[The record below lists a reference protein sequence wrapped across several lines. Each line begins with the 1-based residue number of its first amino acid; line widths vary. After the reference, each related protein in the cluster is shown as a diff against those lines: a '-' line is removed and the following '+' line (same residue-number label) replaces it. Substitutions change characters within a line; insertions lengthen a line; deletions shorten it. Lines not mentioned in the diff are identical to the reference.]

1 MLRLRIARSI
11 EEGRRLLLSH
21 RELDQLAIPAAVA
34 ERIEDT
40 FGEKLTPQEV
50 VERIV
55 SAVRAEG
62 DAALERYCRLID
74 GAFHEPL
81 RVGPEEMAAAR
92 AEVPAALLSAL
103 ELVADRIMEFHRKSV
118 RQSWMET
125 TPQGVF
131 GQLLRPLE
139 RVGLYVPG
147 GTAAYPSSL
156 LMSALPARAA
166 GVSEVVVCTPPLK
179 DGSVSPMVLA
189 AASLAGVTALYRLGG
204 AQAIAAM
211 AYGTPSVPRVDKI
224 LGPGNLFVALAKR
237 MVSGVVG
244 IDSIAGPTETLVVAD
259 GSAEVEYVAAD
270 LLAQAEHDPLAQPVL
285 ITTSERLLDQLPEE
299 IEIQLATL
307 NRSATARESLE
318 HRGAV
323 VLVRDLAEAMLLANE
338 YAPEHLCLEVSNPWS
353 LLDSVRAAGGVFVG
367 SASVEALGDYVAGP
381 SHVMPTGGSARFSSP
396 LTVEDFMKIS
406 SLFAVSPIGLRDLGP
421 IAARIAK
428 AEGLDAHAASVMR
441 RLDRLGGVG

>member
-1 MLRLRIARSI
+1 MLSQ
-11 EEGRRLLLSH
+11 
-21 RELDQLAIPAAVA
+21 RELDQLAIPTAVA
-34 ERIEDT
+34 KRIEDT
-40 FGEKLTPQEV
+40 FGEKLTPREV

-74 GAFHEPL
+74 GVFHEPL
-81 RVGPEEMAAAR
+81 RVGPEEMAAALSQ
-92 AEVPAALLSAL
+92 VPAELLSAL
-103 ELVADRIMEFHRKSV
+103 EVAADRILEFHRKSV

-131 GQLLRPLE
+131 GQLLRPLA

-147 GTAAYPSSL
+147 GTAVYPSSL
-156 LMSALPARAA
+156 LMSALPAKAA
-166 GVSEVVVCTPPLK
+166 GVPEVVVCTPPLR

-211 AYGTPSVPRVDKI
+211 AYGTSSVPRVDKI

-237 MVSGVVG
+237 AVSGVVG
-244 IDSIAGPTETLVVAD
+244 LDSIAGPTETLVVAD
-259 GSAEVEYVAAD
+259 DSAEIEYVAAD

-285 ITTSERLLDQLPEE
+285 ITTSEGLLDRLPEE
-299 IEIQLATL
+299 MEMQLATL
-307 NRSATARESLE
+307 NRAATARESLE

-338 YAPEHLCLEVSNPWS
+338 YAPEHLCLEVSDPWS

-396 LTVEDFMKIS
+396 LTVEDFMKTS
-406 SLFAVSPIGLRDLGP
+406 SLFAVSPSGLRDLGP
-421 IAARIAK
+421 AAAIIAE
-428 AEGLDAHAASVMR
+428 AEGLDAHAASVRR
-441 RLDRLGGVG
+441 RLDRLGGIG

>member
-1 MLRLRIARSI
+1 
-11 EEGRRLLLSH
+11 
-21 RELDQLAIPAAVA
+21 LAIPTAVA
-34 ERIEDT
+34 KRIEDT
-40 FGEKLTPQEV
+40 FGEKLTPREV

-74 GAFHEPL
+74 GVFHEPL
-81 RVGPEEMAAAR
+81 RVGPEEMAAALSQ
-92 AEVPAALLSAL
+92 VPAELLSAL
-103 ELVADRIMEFHRKSV
+103 EVAADRILEFHRKSV

-131 GQLLRPLE
+131 GQLLRPLA

-147 GTAAYPSSL
+147 GTAVYPSSL
-156 LMSALPARAA
+156 LMSALPAKAA
-166 GVSEVVVCTPPLK
+166 GVPEVVVCTPPLR

-211 AYGTPSVPRVDKI
+211 AYGTSSVPRVDKI

-237 MVSGVVG
+237 AVSGVVG
-244 IDSIAGPTETLVVAD
+244 LDSIAGPTETLVVAD
-259 GSAEVEYVAAD
+259 DSAEIEYVAAD

-285 ITTSERLLDQLPEE
+285 ITTSEGLLDRLPEE
-299 IEIQLATL
+299 MEMQLATL
-307 NRSATARESLE
+307 NRAATARESLE

-338 YAPEHLCLEVSNPWS
+338 YAPEHLCLEVSDPWS

-396 LTVEDFMKIS
+396 LTVEDFMKTS
-406 SLFAVSPIGLRDLGP
+406 SLFAVSPSGLRDLGP
-421 IAARIAK
+421 AAAIIAE
-428 AEGLDAHAASVMR
+428 AEGLDAHAASVRR
-441 RLDRLGGVG
+441 RLDRLGGIG